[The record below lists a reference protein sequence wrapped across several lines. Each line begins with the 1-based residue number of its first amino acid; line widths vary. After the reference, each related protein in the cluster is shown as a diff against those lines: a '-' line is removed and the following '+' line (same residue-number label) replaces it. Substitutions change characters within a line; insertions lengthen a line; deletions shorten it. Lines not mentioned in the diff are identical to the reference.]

1 MSDDTQPAEKPKKAK
16 AATAS
21 PASSSTVRVKAKDQ
35 KVHISHAQQIKPGE
49 EADVPADV
57 AAILKERGLV
67 E

>member
-21 PASSSTVRVKAKDQ
+21 PASTVRVKARDQ